1 MVKRCSH
8 INQGA
13 LKWDWGPG
21 GEANIV
27 GLNIISKNSVRKLDC
42 MEKQN
47 LTQLWLL
54 GYRYVVSCQEDKKE
68 TYLQTTLFFYYDQW
82 SKDMQGV
89 EVLENDAGRGLP
101 NPLFVGL

>member
-1 MVKRCSH
+1 MRLLFAWLSAVH
-8 INQGA
+8 IIIR
-13 LKWDWGPG
+13 GPWNRFVGLG

-68 TYLQTTLFFYYDQW
+68 TYLQTTLFFYYDQ
-82 SKDMQGV
+82 
-89 EVLENDAGRGLP
+89 
-101 NPLFVGL
+101 

>member
-1 MVKRCSH
+1 MRILFAWLSAVH
-8 INQGA
+8 I
-13 LKWDWGPG
+13 LIRGPSSGVG
-21 GEANIV
+21 GLGGQANIV

-68 TYLQTTLFFYYDQW
+68 TYLQTTLFFYYDQ
-82 SKDMQGV
+82 
-89 EVLENDAGRGLP
+89 
-101 NPLFVGL
+101 